1 MLLTLN
7 LEQLEVQNGR
17 HPVSVWA
24 ERCGGQGSKGA
35 EKAPSFKSPGG
46 NRRLNTFFKKGDSFR
61 TWKEGEKKSI
71 NSLQADIKIRL
82 ASLHRAENLQKQRRK
97 KEQTR
102 TWFYKD
108 PFKLLKTLFTKEKSR
123 VLKTTKNNLEEH
135 LRRTDSDPNCWKPL
149 TITSDISPIH
159 PTQNIT
165 LMTIQL
171 GKRWRRESIGQ
182 QQHQLLGHMES
193 HSRCIRTYQIL
204 VVSPEP
210 HNKSTAED
218 DRCGSDPKGEGS
230 NNHQPV
236 SHHLSASFGVIAERI
251 AECLQRKAYAATSIE
266 KILAYLVPAIIHS
279 SLSTGIIPS
288 AFKTTAVTPK
298 NLIQI

>member
-7 LEQLEVQNGR
+7 LEQLEIQNGR

-24 ERCGGQGSKGA
+24 ERCGGQGSNGA
-35 EKAPSFKSPGG
+35 EQAPSLKSPGG

-61 TWKEGEKKSI
+61 TWKEVEKKSI
-71 NSLQADIKIRL
+71 NTLQADIKIRL
-82 ASLHRAENLQKQRRK
+82 ASLHRGENLQKQRRK

-135 LRRTDSDPNCWKPL
+135 LRRTDSDPKCWKPL

-165 LMTIQL
+165 LTL
-171 GKRWRRESIGQ
+171 AHPTWKEVEKRV
-182 QQHQLLGHMES
+182 H
-193 HSRCIRTYQIL
+193 RT
-204 VVSPEP
+204 
-210 HNKSTAED
+210 
-218 DRCGSDPKGEGS
+218 
-230 NNHQPV
+230 
-236 SHHLSASFGVIAERI
+236 
-251 AECLQRKAYAATSIE
+251 
-266 KILAYLVPAIIHS
+266 
-279 SLSTGIIPS
+279 
-288 AFKTTAVTPK
+288 TTASAPGPYGVSYKVYK
-298 NLIQI
+298 NIRDVIGFSGAS